1 MKVLL
6 VNGSPKANGNTARAL
21 AEVAEQLHAE
31 GIDTEVFQLGAK
43 PIRDCIGCGQCGKL
57 DCRCT
62 FDDDVVNELI
72 AAAEQA
78 DGFVF
83 GSPVYYAHPSGRILS
98 ALDRAFYAGG
108 HAFEHKPGAA
118 VAVARRGGTST
129 TFDVLNKYFTIKQM
143 PVVASTYWNNVFGR
157 VPGDADGDAEGL
169 ATMRN
174 IGKNMA
180 WLLRCIEAGQA
191 AGINAPEADRATT
204 NFIRYS
210 GGTMNIQI
218 FGTKKSF
225 DTKKAQRYFKERR
238 IKVQFIDLKE
248 KEMSKGELTSVM
260 QAVGGIDKLLNPKA
274 KDEETLALIQHLTPS
289 QRFDK
294 LLENQQVLA
303 EPIVRNG
310 KKATVG
316 YCPDVWGAWE

>member
-6 VNGSPKANGNTARAL
+6 VNGSARVHGNTATAL
-21 AEVAEQLHAE
+21 QQIAQTLETE
-31 GIDTEVFQLGAK
+31 GIDTQIFQLGAGAY
-43 PIRDCIGCGQCGKL
+43 RDCIACNRCSDL
-57 DCRCT
+57 DGHCV
-62 FDDDVVNELI
+62 FDDDPVNEFLNL
-72 AAAEQA
+72 AAQA

-108 HAFEHKPGAA
+108 KAFAHKPGAA

-129 TFDVLNKYFTIKQM
+129 TFDVLNKYFTINQM

-191 AGINAPEADRATT
+191 AGIEAPEADRERT
-204 NFIRYS
+204 NFIR
-210 GGTMNIQI
+210 
-218 FGTKKSF
+218 
-225 DTKKAQRYFKERR
+225 
-238 IKVQFIDLKE
+238 
-248 KEMSKGELTSVM
+248 
-260 QAVGGIDKLLNPKA
+260 
-274 KDEETLALIQHLTPS
+274 
-289 QRFDK
+289 
-294 LLENQQVLA
+294 
-303 EPIVRNG
+303 
-310 KKATVG
+310 
-316 YCPDVWGAWE
+316 